1 MKERIVIQSAR
12 CRAEIAWLGAQ
23 LESLKNAEGLEYLW
37 QRDPQ
42 WWGGC
47 APVLFPMVGA
57 LRKGRTVIGGHIYEL
72 PQHGLARRR
81 EFSLLS
87 HTADEAVFSL
97 RADELTKKQYPFDFE
112 LQITYRVRGASL
124 ATVYR
129 VFNRGGVP
137 MPYAIGGHPAFNI
150 PLCEGE
156 RFEDYRIEFERE
168 ETAFCPAILLDECLI
183 DPSHMSE
190 RLHAEKTIPL
200 SHELFYGDAL
210 VFEGLSS
217 KTVRLCGGKE
227 GHGLTM
233 ELSSF
238 PMLGIWSAKN
248 DGPFVALE
256 PWCGCATRTDE
267 NDEFTGKRWMRTLPA
282 GQSEE
287 FSYTV
292 TVF

>member
-1 MKERIVIQSAR
+1 MIGTDQ

-23 LESLKNAEGLEYLW
+23 LESLKSADGREYLW

-47 APVLFPMVGA
+47 APVLFPIVGA
-57 LRKGRTVIGGHIYEL
+57 LRKGRTVINGHIYEM

-87 HTADEAVFSL
+87 HTENEAVFAL

-112 LQITYRVRGASL
+112 LQIIYRAEGASL
-124 ATVYR
+124 ATIYR
-129 VFNRGGVP
+129 VFNRGSAP

-150 PLCEGE
+150 PLAGGE
-156 RFEDYRIEFERE
+156 RFEDYRIEFEHE
-168 ETAFCPAILLDECLI
+168 ETVSCPSVLMEECLI
-183 DPSHMSE
+183 DPSHMTE
-190 RLHAEKTIPL
+190 RLHAEKVIPL
-200 SHELFYGDAL
+200 THDLFYGDAL
-210 VFEGLSS
+210 IFEGLSS
-217 KTVRLCGGKE
+217 RAVTLCGGKE

-233 ELSSF
+233 EFASF

-267 NDEFTGKRWMRTLPA
+267 NDEFAEKRWMRMLPA
-282 GQSEE
+282 GQMEE

-292 TVF
+292 TIF